1 MHLVLS
7 VWSHGHPA
15 RVAEL
20 ADALASG
27 ASVLIGRAG
36 SSPAPGTISSQ
47 IIELHN
53 ARDGLGF
60 CVAGVCSPWSSRRG
74 SPWSPSLSPLCS
86 PGLNRGYPTD
96 HTFGRNLAIRSANPC
111 LSRVGVVR
119 IGLS

>member
-20 ADALASG
+20 ADALDLGS
-27 ASVLIGRAG
+27 SVLIGRAG

-60 CVAGVCSPWSSRRG
+60 CVAG
-74 SPWSPSLSPLCS
+74 
-86 PGLNRGYPTD
+86 LNRGYPAG

-111 LSRVGVVR
+111 LSRAGVVR

>member
-1 MHLVLS
+1 M
-7 VWSHGHPA
+7 
-15 RVAEL
+15 AEL

-60 CVAGVCSPWSSRRG
+60 CVAG
-74 SPWSPSLSPLCS
+74 
-86 PGLNRGYPTD
+86 LNRGYPVD

-111 LSRVGVVR
+111 LGRVGVVR

>member
-1 MHLVLS
+1 MHLTLS

-36 SSPAPGTISSQ
+36 SSPAPGTISPRLSSCTM
-47 IIELHN
+47 H
-53 ARDGLGF
+53 AMVWVF
-60 CVAGVCSPWSSRRG
+60 CVA
-74 SPWSPSLSPLCS
+74 
-86 PGLNRGYPTD
+86 GLNRGYPMD
-96 HTFGRNLAIRSANPC
+96 HTFGRNLAIRSVNPC
-111 LSRVGVVR
+111 LGRVGGVR